1 MKKNSIFFLSIS
13 PSDLFALTGVLF
25 YLVSILHSH
34 FQRFENAVAFM
45 FVAMLINLL
54 DPFFVKVFKS
64 QRHFGRYMNGLIEF
78 LAYIISP
85 AVFFYY
91 FGFERLHI
99 VWILLLFG
107 ACGIAKLS
115 VYDQSDAEAGK
126 VEKLGMPLFW
136 SIFIAAIFYG
146 LAFIIKGDAVVY
158 LAALVIFSAS
168 FLMILNRPFL
178 QLKADPFMFFIV
190 IGLISLFL
198 WLGINKGSVIF
209 QI

>member
-1 MKKNSIFFLSIS
+1 MKKNNIFFLNIS
-13 PSDLFALTGVLF
+13 PSDIFALTGVLF
-25 YLVSILHSH
+25 SLVSILHSH
-34 FQRFENAVAFM
+34 FSRFENAVAFM
-45 FVAMLINLL
+45 FVAMLINIL
-54 DPFFVKVFKS
+54 DPYFVKLFKS
-64 QRHFGRYMNGLIEF
+64 ERHFGRYMNGFIEF

-115 VYDQSDAEAGK
+115 AYDQSGPETGK
-126 VEKLGMPLFW
+126 IEKLGMPLFW

-146 LAFIIKGDAVVY
+146 LALIIKGDVVVY

-178 QLKADPFMFFIV
+178 QLKADPYMFVIV
-190 IGLISLFL
+190 IGLISLFI